1 MNSSYGGERM
11 NINIVNNY
19 YKPGP
24 ATVTGSK
31 RGRIFAID
39 ATENRNGGYLWGKYY
54 IDGNVVD
61 GGQMNK
67 NSQKAY
73 DWCVGFLNE
82 HPEFMDTFS
91 QFSEDYLDSF
101 SVWMKNDLIGYFQ
114 RIVTEVS
121 SGVIGVAGFFKNLL
135 IGCVAAVYLLSGRR
149 KFCAQARRLYLPF

>member
-61 GGQMNK
+61 GGQMIKTAKRLQLIIGNM
-67 NSQKAY
+67 
-73 DWCVGFLNE
+73 
-82 HPEFMDTFS
+82 EFTINF
-91 QFSEDYLDSF
+91 
-101 SVWMKNDLIGYFQ
+101 
-114 RIVTEVS
+114 RI
-121 SGVIGVAGFFKNLL
+121 I
-135 IGCVAAVYLLSGRR
+135 IR
-149 KFCAQARRLYLPF
+149 K